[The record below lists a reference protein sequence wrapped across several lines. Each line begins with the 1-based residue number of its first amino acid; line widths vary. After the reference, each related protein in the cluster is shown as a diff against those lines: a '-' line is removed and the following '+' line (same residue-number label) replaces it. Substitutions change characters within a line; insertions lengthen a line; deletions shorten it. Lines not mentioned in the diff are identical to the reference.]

1 MSVEGTIS
9 IDVQFRDTTS
19 STGVQSLKTVTLRD
33 ATEYSTGKVAIVT
46 GTVGTADVTVAIAP
60 TSYKNSSGETVS
72 FSCVDRVAVSTS
84 RDFIVSEI
92 GAAAVVF
99 CKPNGSAL
107 FCTEGCGGD
116 GIQLS
121 PNYTAGTASYTMVL
135 YGT

>member
-46 GTVGTADVTVAIAP
+46 GTCGTTDVVIQ
-60 TSYKNSSGETVS
+60 TSPSGYKNADGSAVS
-72 FSCVDRVAVSTS
+72 FDSVA
-84 RDFIVSEI
+84 R
-92 GAAAVVF
+92 VVF
-99 CKPNGSAL
+99 AATGSPCRLANDP
-107 FCTEGCGGD
+107 T
-116 GIQLS
+116 GITIES
-121 PNYTAGTASYTMVL
+121 RNSGPAASNVHDDDVFRVFTTAGTASYTLVL